1 MKTLTVP
8 LYNQG
13 GKQVGDQTLS
23 PEIFGVAMRPT
34 VLHEAV
40 IAQLANAR
48 HAIADTKTRGE
59 VRGGGK
65 KPWKQKGNGRARSG
79 STRSPIWVGGGITFG
94 PTAARNFS
102 QKINRK
108 KKNLALRMS
117 LSEKVSDGTLVV
129 LDALEVSAYKTKQ
142 VAALLAALP
151 TKTKKRL
158 VVLPARD
165 EKVLVSGRNIPGVH
179 TVNAASLSVVDI
191 IDAGMLITTTAGVAA
206 IEKILGSKKA

>member
-1 MKTLTVP
+1 MKNLTVP
-8 LYNQG
+8 LYNHD
-13 GKQVGDQTLS
+13 GKQVGDQELS
-23 PEIFGVAMRPT
+23 PTIFGVSVRPT

-48 HAIADTKTRGE
+48 HAIANTKTRGE

-65 KPWKQKGNGRARSG
+65 KPWKQKGTGRARSG

-94 PTAARNFS
+94 PSAERNFS

-117 LSEKVSDGTLVV
+117 LSEKVSGGTLVV
-129 LDALEVSAYKTKQ
+129 LDALEMTTFKTKQ

-151 TKTKKRL
+151 TKAKKRL

-191 IDAGMLITTTAGVAA
+191 LDAGMLITTKAGVAA
-206 IEKILGSKKA
+206 IERILGPKKA